1 MKTCFNTFYFPF
13 GHMAD
18 RHKANKRHF
27 ATHRLA
33 LDILAAA
40 AAAVVVVVVVT
51 SDDNL
56 CRTLYD
62 KEHTQ
67 HQCRKWSWLGH
78 TLRTSVDSIVEQ
90 ILQCTSQGHRGTRQP
105 GTWKRDPEKEI

>member
-1 MKTCFNTFYFPF
+1 
-13 GHMAD
+13 MAD

-62 KEHTQ
+62 KAHTSSVQ
-67 HQCRKWSWLGH
+67 QQLRRRKWSWLGH
-78 TLRTSVDSIVEQ
+78 TSRTSVDSIIKQV
-90 ILQCTSQGHRGTRQP
+90 LQCTSQGHRGTRQP